1 MTGAEVLSSLSGKVL
16 VRIDEGLMTITLNR
30 PEVRNA
36 IDRDLS
42 YEVFAAVDELDE
54 RDDLR
59 VGILTGAA
67 GTFCSGMD
75 LKAFVGGEV
84 TRVEGRGLMGI
95 ARTPPTKPMIAAV
108 EGYAVAGGFEAALAC
123 DLLVAARNARFGLP
137 EVRRGLAA
145 AGGGLIRL
153 PRLIP
158 PRLAMELALTGDT
171 VDAELLYRHGLVNRL
186 TEPGQALSQAEALA
200 RRIAGNAPLAVAA
213 SKRVIT
219 EQRDWPTAESFDR
232 QEEITGQ
239 LLASADAREGAVAF
253 AEKRPPVW
261 TGQ

>member
-1 MTGAEVLSSLSGKVL
+1 MTGAEVRPSQSGKVL
-16 VRIDEGLMTITLNR
+16 LRTDEGLMTITLNR

-42 YEVFAAVDELDE
+42 YDVCAAVDELDE

-59 VGILTGAA
+59 VGILTGAG

-75 LKAFVGGEV
+75 LKAFVRGEV

-95 ARTPPTKPMIAAV
+95 ARTPPQKPMIAAV

-123 DLLVAARNARFGLP
+123 ALLVAARGARFGLP

-158 PRLAMELALTGDT
+158 PRIAMELALTGDL
-171 VDAELLYRHGLVNRL
+171 VDAELLHRHGLVNRL

-200 RRIAGNAPLAVAA
+200 RRIIANAPLAVAA

-219 EQRDWPTAESFDR
+219 EQRDWSTAESFDR

-239 LLASADAREGAVAF
+239 LLASADAREGAIAF